1 MNQQPRNGCGSE
13 PTMARYGI
21 EENLSGTVSP
31 VLFDKEFF
39 NFNMMYNGG
48 IFIIM
53 DPGYYRFTVQCFHTQ
68 TSDKY
73 ATMHVYVNSGRVSL

>member
-1 MNQQPRNGCGSE
+1 
-13 PTMARYGI
+13 MARYGI

-48 IFIIM
+48 IFIVM
-53 DPGYYRFTVQCFHTQ
+53 GRDPRASEISF
-68 TSDKY
+68 
-73 ATMHVYVNSGRVSL
+73 

>member
-1 MNQQPRNGCGSE
+1 
-13 PTMARYGI
+13 MARYGI

-48 IFIIM
+48 IFIVM
-53 DPGYYRFTVQCFHTQ
+53 ARDPRATEIFFLYSFTNEEV
-68 TSDKY
+68 
-73 ATMHVYVNSGRVSL
+73 G